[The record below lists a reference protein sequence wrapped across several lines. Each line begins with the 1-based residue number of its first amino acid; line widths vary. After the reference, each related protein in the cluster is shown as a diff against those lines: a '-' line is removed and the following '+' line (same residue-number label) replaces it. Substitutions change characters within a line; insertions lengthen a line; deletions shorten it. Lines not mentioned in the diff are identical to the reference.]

1 MKSTIALLLVA
12 SATLAATL
20 SHPHATPSHTEGSE
34 VAPAIDTTF
43 LAHWT
48 ATTVISEAQATQV
61 GLKRLFTANAIDAAT
76 AQRMKGKSYRT
87 DCRIPLTDLRL
98 LHVAHRNANGQ
109 TQLGE
114 IVCHKRIAEK
124 LLRIFSQL
132 YQANYRIER
141 IRLIDDYDADDER
154 AMTDNNTSCFCYREV
169 AGSQKL
175 SKHSQGLAVD
185 INTLYNPCVANRQG
199 RQTVQPQA
207 GRPYAF
213 RRDQRQ
219 DIPYKIDHNDL
230 AYKLFRAEGFTW
242 GGDWRTVKDY
252 QHFEYN

>member
-1 MKSTIALLLVA
+1 
-12 SATLAATL
+12 
-20 SHPHATPSHTEGSE
+20 
-34 VAPAIDTTF
+34 
-43 LAHWT
+43 
-48 ATTVISEAQATQV
+48 
-61 GLKRLFTANAIDAAT
+61 
-76 AQRMKGKSYRT
+76 
-87 DCRIPLTDLRL
+87 
-98 LHVAHRNANGQ
+98 
-109 TQLGE
+109 
-114 IVCHKRIAEK
+114 
-124 LLRIFSQL
+124 
-132 YQANYRIER
+132 
-141 IRLIDDYDADDER
+141 
-154 AMTDNNTSCFCYREV
+154 EV